1 MLEHV
6 NSMPDSD
13 PTELDKRLLAT
24 LAERRAELAQLDRTI
39 LDLVARR
46 QSLVSEIGRLKEA
59 AGLPTRDYAQ
69 EKEVASRAQAAATQ
83 LGLPSDL
90 ANQLVQLLIRSS
102 LKVQEQHRVQA
113 RGTGT
118 GARALVIGGA
128 GKMGRWLAR
137 FMASQG
143 YAVEIADPSGTVDEF
158 PHHPDWKE
166 LDLDHDL
173 IAVAAPLRA
182 SARILEALA
191 EVRPRGVVFDI
202 GSLKSPL
209 RTALYALRNAGVRV
223 TSIHPMFGPDTE
235 LLSGR
240 HVIFIDLGVPE
251 ATDRVRELFA
261 STMATR
267 VDMDLDSHDRLVAYI
282 LGLSHA
288 LNIAFF
294 TALAES
300 GEEAARLAQLSSTTF
315 DAQIEVARRVAS
327 ENPHLYFEIQALNDF
342 GLSALQALRDAV
354 ERLHTIVAGRD
365 EEAFAALMQQGER
378 HLRTV
383 PERLI

>member
-1 MLEHV
+1 
-6 NSMPDSD
+6 MPGRS
-13 PTELDKRLLAT
+13 TLITTGLLT
-24 LAERRAELAQLDRTI
+24 L
-39 LDLVARR
+39 
-46 QSLVSEIGRLKEA
+46 
-59 AGLPTRDYAQ
+59 
-69 EKEVASRAQAAATQ
+69 
-83 LGLPSDL
+83 
-90 ANQLVQLLIRSS
+90 
-102 LKVQEQHRVQA
+102 
-113 RGTGT
+113 
-118 GARALVIGGA
+118 LVIGAAFVYLPELG
-128 GKMGRWLAR
+128 GLWQS
-137 FMASQG
+137 SQPLDADG
-143 YAVEIADPSGTVDEF
+143 EFVYITDLDFWQRTPRERAVVAKAHF
-158 PHHPDWKE
+158 
-166 LDLDHDL
+166 DLDHDL
-173 IAVAAPLRA
+173 IAVAAPLRI

-209 RTALYALRNAGVRV
+209 RTALYALRSAGVRV

-251 ATDRVRELFA
+251 ATERVRELFA
-261 STMATR
+261 STMATQ

-378 HLRTV
+378 YLRTV